1 MAERVSACQP
11 LICKKCEI
19 TFKVRKNLNAHLR
32 QCHPEQVV
40 QVKGSQ
46 LCGLCDCTFRT
57 VALLHEHLENQNSV
71 TLQFV
76 NRTFYSEEEFV
87 NWKLQIEKG
96 SQSSFVIRNSS
107 VKKEAGKKLCY
118 YICHRSGSF
127 KPKGEKIHHM
137 KASGS
142 IKSGSMCPAV
152 MNVTAVTVD
161 GIMEINVRYQSVH
174 VGHELE
180 IGKLQLSKNE
190 RVDLAANVQ
199 LGIPMA
205 KILDKKRENF
215 SATSRL
221 SLTTRKDLHNISRD
235 FRVGGETVQHQ
246 DDATT
251 VAMLVK
257 KLMNETSNPVL
268 VYKAVGENSLD
279 YPTIHQEDVLL
290 GLMNDASRKTL
301 NYIGVH
307 V

>member
-11 LICKKCEI
+11 LICEKCEI
-19 TFKVRKNLNAHLR
+19 AFTMRKNLNAHLR
-32 QCHPEQVV
+32 QFHPEQDV

-57 VALLHEHLENQNSV
+57 VTLLHEHLQNQHSV

-76 NRTFYSEEEFV
+76 NKTFYSEEEFV
-87 NWKLQIEKG
+87 NWKLQIEKD
-96 SQSSFVIRNSS
+96 SQSSFIIRNSS
-107 VKKEAGKKLCY
+107 VKKVAGKKLSY

-127 KPKGEKIHHM
+127 KPKGERIRHM

-142 IKSGSMCPAV
+142 IKSGSTCPAV

-174 VGHELE
+174 IGHELE
-180 IGKLQLSKNE
+180 IGKLKLSKNE
-190 RVDLAANVQ
+190 SVDLAASLQ

-205 KILDKKRENF
+205 KILDKTRENF
-215 SATSRL
+215 SATRRL

-235 FRVGGETVQHQ
+235 FRIGGETVQHQ
-246 DDATT
+246 NDATS
-251 VAMLVK
+251 VAILVE

-268 VYKAVGENSLD
+268 VY
-279 YPTIHQEDVLL
+279 
-290 GLMNDASRKTL
+290 
-301 NYIGVH
+301 
-307 V
+307 